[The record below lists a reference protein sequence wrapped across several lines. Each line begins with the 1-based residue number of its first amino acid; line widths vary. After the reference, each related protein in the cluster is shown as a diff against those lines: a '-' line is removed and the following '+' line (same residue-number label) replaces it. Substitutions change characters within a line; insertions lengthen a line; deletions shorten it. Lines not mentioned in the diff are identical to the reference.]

1 MQYIIAYYCNSE
13 FHVFM
18 IINKYFISVLTGNKY
33 IDILEQRQLAFS
45 NLRELLI
52 I

>member
-18 IINKYFISVLTGNKY
+18 IINKCFISNLTGNN
-33 IDILEQRQLAFS
+33 ILILEHRQLAFS
-45 NLRELLI
+45 YLRELLI